1 MQIYILSI
9 DGLCYSKESN
19 SIAEALKELY
29 LEQFDPSDFDY
40 EEFMNEVNM
49 VEWKDLKNR
58 YIKNYKNKKNPIEIF
73 DLNSDFQLKNFLKVK
88 PSKKP
93 VKELEE
99 EFNL

>member
-19 SIAEALKELY
+19 SISEALRELY
-29 LEQFDPSDFDY
+29 QEQFDPKDFDY
-40 EEFMNEVNM
+40 EEFMNEVNL
-49 VEWKDLKNR
+49 VEWKDQKNR

-73 DLNSDFQLKNFLKVK
+73 DLESDYKLKNFLKVK

-99 EFNL
+99 EFEL